1 MIVKDI
7 KSVLVTL
14 TQCHI
19 KLDNWNNLTPN
30 VEVHFMN
37 ESNKNAHEAGIQIRN
52 LCLIVVTAFGTMTV
66 HPLSSSFCYKQ
77 LFFFSF
83 PCTTKSIN
91 GGYFKGYYYQC
102 LIHSH

>member
-1 MIVKDI
+1 MLRILCPSFKQLKIVMIVKNL

-66 HPLSSSFCYKQ
+66 H
-77 LFFFSF
+77 
-83 PCTTKSIN
+83 
-91 GGYFKGYYYQC
+91 
-102 LIHSH
+102 